1 LGFQAPKKINN
12 SIITK
17 NWPKNDSNVED
28 DLNEIITLVYS
39 GEMNQLWMML
49 TWKWIMSST

>member
-12 SIITK
+12 SIIVK
-17 NWPKNDSNVED
+17 NLPKNDSSVED
-28 DLNEIITLVYS
+28 DPNEIITLVYNR
-39 GEMNQLWMML
+39 EMNQLWMML

>member
-12 SIITK
+12 SIRVK

-28 DLNEIITLVYS
+28 DPNEVITLVYNR
-39 GEMNQLWMML
+39 EMNQLWMML